1 MIRVL
6 RRQLCNGAVEGVAG
20 PCSEP
25 ARQNQPKEV
34 AIMLTRKTLP
44 KLTLALACSAAILWL
59 GAGCGIIGPDY
70 QCGTESLKQANKTR
84 EVALKYESLFKRQP
98 NFPQAREGFL
108 RDESTGHRTE
118 TWGIV
123 VIVDGEKVDQDTLPP
138 EDRIPD
144 ELEGVP
150 VQIIPWQIAEK
161 GDISQGG
168 FPFTGDPH
176 FLLAIETKSK
186 NIDLFDDSPFSNVA
200 RTSGVKDGNGMMEI
214 ELFVTE
220 KVDPLTLPPE
230 DRIPDCLEDVPV
242 KIRVDPNG

>member
-1 MIRVL
+1 
-6 RRQLCNGAVEGVAG
+6 
-20 PCSEP
+20 
-25 ARQNQPKEV
+25 
-34 AIMLTRKTLP
+34 MLTRKTLP

-108 RDESTGHRTE
+108 RDESTGRRTE

-161 GDISQGG
+161 GDISQGA
-168 FPFTGDPH
+168 
-176 FLLAIETKSK
+176 FLLLEILIFCSRLRQSRRILTYST
-186 NIDLFDDSPFSNVA
+186 ITLSP
-200 RTSGVKDGNGMMEI
+200 
-214 ELFVTE
+214 TE
-220 KVDPLTLPPE
+220 RGPLL
-230 DRIPDCLEDVPV
+230 
-242 KIRVDPNG
+242 